1 MKRILLIATG
11 GTIASVQTENGLAPA
26 STAEELLSYIPEAGK
41 FCEVSVRQLF
51 SLDSTNVQPEHW
63 IRISQ
68 EIREEYSR
76 FDGFVITHGTD
87 TMAYSAAALSYLI
100 QNSEKPIILTG
111 SQKPISVPI
120 TDARKNL
127 MDSLR
132 FASRDGVRGVY
143 LVFDGKA
150 ILGTRARKIRSKSYS
165 AFESI
170 NYPVAAFIDENRI
183 IQYVDGESRDG
194 TVRFYENLKPSVF
207 VLKLIPGM
215 EPEILQYIGER
226 YDAIIIE
233 SYGVGGIPFYN
244 KRNFLSGLE
253 NLTKKG
259 KIVVIATQVML
270 EGSDAEVYEVGY
282 KAVNSYNV
290 LQAYDM
296 MVEAAAV
303 KLMWIMGQTRDF
315 ETVKKM
321 FYTKVSQDILAGA
334 LPGETAGAP

>member
-111 SQKPISVPI
+111 SQKPISVTI

-183 IQYVDGESRDG
+183 IQYVDGESRD
-194 TVRFYENLKPSVF
+194 
-207 VLKLIPGM
+207 
-215 EPEILQYIGER
+215 
-226 YDAIIIE
+226 DAIIIE

-296 MVEAAAV
+296 TVEAAAV

-334 LPGETAGAP
+334 LPGETAGAS